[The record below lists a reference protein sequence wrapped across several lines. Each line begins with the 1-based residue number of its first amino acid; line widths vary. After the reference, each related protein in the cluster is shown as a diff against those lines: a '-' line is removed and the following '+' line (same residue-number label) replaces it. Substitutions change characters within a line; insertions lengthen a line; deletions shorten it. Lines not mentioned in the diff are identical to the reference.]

1 MIVMVENRK
10 IKLPPY
16 NTCQLCRNRM
26 NDSCMEVCT
35 PAGDY
40 SSFELRKGVNIEEM
54 PRFPLEDFMNG
65 MPAKVRG
72 IVVAVYLSKIVD
84 QLQGRVEHER
94 HDIYRPRGSGVPEN
108 IQIQDLLL
116 GVTQGDPAHED
127 RTQCANPAIGSDQ
140 VAGQSDNR

>member
-10 IKLPPY
+10 IKFPPY
-16 NTCQLCRNRM
+16 STCQLCRNRM
-26 NDSCMEVCT
+26 NDMCFELCT

-40 SSFELRKGVNIEEM
+40 SSFELLKGVNLEEM
-54 PRFPLEDFMNG
+54 PRFPLEDFVNG

-94 HDIYRPRGSGVPEN
+94 HNIHRPRGRRVPQN
-108 IQIQDLLL
+108 IQIQDILPCIQE
-116 GVTQGDPAHED
+116 TDPAPED
-127 RTQCANPAIGSDQ
+127 
-140 VAGQSDNR
+140 QSQREDTPERSGALVE